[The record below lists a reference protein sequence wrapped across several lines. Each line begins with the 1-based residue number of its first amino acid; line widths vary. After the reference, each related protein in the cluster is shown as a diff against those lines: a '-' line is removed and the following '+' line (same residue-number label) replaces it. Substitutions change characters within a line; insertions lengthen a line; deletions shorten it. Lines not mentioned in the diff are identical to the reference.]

1 MCAAYGL
8 LITIVLPGRADSLCA
23 CLAELLICKGPCLRA
38 FHAACLDMP
47 QPADTSP
54 AAQAAWFCPECLHGR
69 VRCFVCGE
77 FGAGFEDPTMRKCS
91 LGVCGRFYHIKYA
104 PLEVCSHAHVDFRSF
119 LSL

>member
-1 MCAAYGL
+1 MNCL
-8 LITIVLPGRADSLCA
+8 LPQPVLPGRADSLCA

-104 PLEVCSHAHVDFRSF
+104 HLAM
-119 LSL
+119 L